1 MNCMNQIEA
10 IAQIDHANFV
20 LRKIQEDMEKHNSL
34 VERAVDSAC
43 GVDKERKEA
52 IIYFLQQ
59 IIEGKKF
66 LQQDYS
72 REEKYLSDIQK
83 LEL

>member
-1 MNCMNQIEA
+1 MNQIEA
-10 IAQIDHANFV
+10 IAQIDYAHFA
-20 LRKIQEDMEKHNSL
+20 LRKIQEDMEKHNSPI
-34 VERAVDSAC
+34 EKMVDLAC
-43 GVDKERKEA
+43 RIDKERKES

-72 REEKYLSDIQK
+72 RDEKYLSDIKK
-83 LEL
+83 LKV